1 MKLYKI
7 FAAAIFLSLINVMN
21 IQAQC
26 KTWVGAEMEE
36 EATNAHVVYRP
47 YLKDKEVE
55 DLEQLSDA
63 DFQIAFTNWEKAYTL
78 APAAD
83 GERNFHFT
91 DGRML
96 YQTMYN
102 KTDDEAKKA
111 EYAQKIID
119 LYDQEIKCFGD
130 EAYNLGLKGF
140 DMFFYL
146 GYGFDKK
153 VYDILVES
161 IDKGGNASGYY
172 LFDPIA
178 QLLVELYQNKEIT
191 KDDVV
196 NTVEKLNAI
205 SDYNIKNTPDEAQ
218 DYKDAADNLVAYLQ
232 PIENEVFDC
241 AYFKKKLIPEYRANP
256 DDLKTLEFVYLKL
269 KDRGCDPNEDIMK
282 ELYAKYSVVAEE
294 INRKMNAEKRK
305 TDPMY
310 DAIQLQQE
318 GKYDQ
323 ALTRYQEAIEVEG
336 ASDDAKAQAY
346 YSIASI
352 LLWQKGQYQNART
365 KARKA
370 ASLKPGWGK
379 PYLLIADIYGKAAR
393 GCGDSWNQRLA
404 MLAALEK
411 CYYAKKIDPSSV
423 DEANKRI
430 GIYSKG
436 RPLQDEG
443 FMRGVKEGQKAKV
456 GCWIGETVTIQFS
469 K

>member
-1 MKLYKI
+1 MKFQRI
-7 FAAAIFLSLINVMN
+7 FAMSLLLSLFHILS

-26 KTWVGAEMEE
+26 ETWVGSPKEE

-47 YLKDKEVE
+47 FVKDKEQDE
-55 DLEQLSDA
+55 IDAMSDA
-63 DFQIAFTNWEKAYTL
+63 DFKIAFDNWKKAYEI

-96 YQTMYN
+96 YQALYN
-102 KTDDEAKKA
+102 KTDDEAKKK
-111 EYAQKIID
+111 EYAQKILD

-153 VYDILVES
+153 VYDVLKES

-172 LFDPIA
+172 LYDPIA
-178 QLLVELYQNKEIT
+178 QLLTELYQNKELT
-191 KDDVV
+191 KDDVTQMV
-196 NTVEKLNAI
+196 DKLDAI
-205 SDYNIKNTPDEAQ
+205 AEYNIKNNPDEAQ
-218 DYKDAADNLVAYLQ
+218 DYKDAVDNLEAYLQ
-232 PIENEVFDC
+232 PIEDEVFDC
-241 AYFKKKLIPEYRANP
+241 AYFKKKLIPEYKAKP
-256 DDLKTLEFVYLKL
+256 DDIKTLEYVYLKL
-269 KDRGCDPNEDIMK
+269 KERGCDPNEPIMQ
-282 ELYAKYSVVAEE
+282 ELSAKYKVVAEK
-294 INRKMNAEKRK
+294 INAELSAKKRLE
-305 TDPMY
+305 DPMY
-310 DAIQLQQE
+310 DAIELQKE

-323 ALTRYQEAIEVEG
+323 AIKRYNEAIEE
-336 ASDDAKAQAY
+336 ATDNDAKAQAY
-346 YSIASI
+346 YSIGSI
-352 LLWQKGQYQNART
+352 LLWQKGQYQSARA
-365 KARKA
+365 KAKKA

-379 PYLLIADIYGKAAR
+379 PYLLIADIYGKASR

-411 CYYAKKIDPSSV
+411 AYYAKKIDPSIA

-430 GIYSKG
+430 SIFSKG
-436 RPLQDEG
+436 KPLQDEG

-456 GCWIGETVTIQFS
+456 GCWIGETVTIQFQ